1 MPALRKTITAAHVQN
16 AKGGTRKGEE
26 PAGCRRYESGTAAL
40 KDGGYTVQW
49 KGGNPTFKLRRWGT
63 RKSEEPAGCRRYAYG
78 KFVGR

>member
-40 KDGGYTVQW
+40 KDGGYTRASKAQ
-49 KGGNPTFKLRRWGT
+49 RT
-63 RKSEEPAGCRRYAYG
+63 RDTRDPRDESG
-78 KFVGR
+78 